1 MSGKDRNFKT
11 VRVEILELI
20 KMEHLPVLI
29 PIIESRSFT
38 VCYGGDVITQV
49 LFLCPG
55 LPDLAKELCMLYPE
69 QAKIHFKIFTQY
81 CYSEFKENSLSKF
94 FDCT

>member
-1 MSGKDRNFKT
+1 MKRGKTFLDIKNNSNKT
-11 VRVEILELI
+11 FIIFFEGALS
-20 KMEHLPVLI
+20 
-29 PIIESRSFT
+29 IESRSFT

-55 LPDLAKELCMLYPE
+55 LPDLAKKLCMLYPE

-94 FDCT
+94 FYCS

>member
-1 MSGKDRNFKT
+1 MVFVYLFYFISYN
-11 VRVEILELI
+11 
-20 KMEHLPVLI
+20 I
-29 PIIESRSFT
+29 PIESRSFT

-69 QAKIHFKIFTQY
+69 QAKIHFKLFKQY

-94 FDCT
+94 FYCS